1 MTLTIIKAIET
12 AINGKGYKRT
22 EMLETISKVVGGELT
37 RVQVWSGSTQVIKVN
52 DLYIAITIKKGNI
65 VGIQEYSYNK
75 DKQLLETKNIYKLV
89 KNVWQVNGEILKE
102 EVTEEIEEVTEE
114 TEEIEEMVHILIK
127 SDLNITLDYY
137 DIKKSDMEQEL
148 LDLKQDDY
156 YKDCRIYVNG
166 RMRLEL

>member
-1 MTLTIIKAIET
+1 MTLTTIKAIE
-12 AINGKGYKRT
+12 AAVNGKGYKRT
-22 EMLETISKVVGGELT
+22 EMLETISKVVAGELT
-37 RVQVWSGSTQVIKVN
+37 RVSVWSGTTQVIKVN
-52 DLYIAITIKKGNI
+52 DLYIAITIKKGN
-65 VGIQEYSYNK
+65 VAGIQEYTYNK

-102 EVTEEIEEVTEE
+102 EVEEVA
-114 TEEIEEMVHILIK
+114 EEIEEMVHILIK

-137 DIKKSDMEQEL
+137 DIKKADMEQEL

-166 RMRLEL
+166 RIRLEL

>member
-1 MTLTIIKAIET
+1 MTLTTIKAIE
-12 AINGKGYKRT
+12 AAVNGKGYKRT
-22 EMLETISKVVGGELT
+22 EMLETISKVVAGELT
-37 RVQVWSGSTQVIKVN
+37 RVQVWSGTTQVIKAN

-65 VGIQEYSYNK
+65 VGIQEYTYNK

-89 KNVWQVNGEILKE
+89 KDVWQVNGEILKE
-102 EVTEEIEEVTEE
+102 DVEEVA
-114 TEEIEEMVHILIK
+114 EEIEEMVHILIK

-137 DIKKSDMEQEL
+137 DIKKADMEQEL

-166 RMRLEL
+166 RIRLEL

>member
-1 MTLTIIKAIET
+1 MTLTTIKAIET

-22 EMLETISKVVGGELT
+22 EMLETISKVVAGELT
-37 RVQVWSGSTQVIKVN
+37 RVQVWSGTTQVIKVN

-65 VGIQEYSYNK
+65 VGIQEYTYNK

-89 KNVWQVNGEILKE
+89 KDVWQVNGEILKE
-102 EVTEEIEEVTEE
+102 EVEEKE
-114 TEEIEEMVHILIK
+114 EEMVHILIK
-127 SDLNITLDYY
+127 SDINITIDYY
-137 DIKKSDMEQEL
+137 DIKKADMEQEL

-166 RMRLEL
+166 RIRLEL